1 MRIIIYT
8 NKMIKKNEQLG
19 YNYGL
24 FEYKQPFN
32 LNNHLILKNNYS
44 NCYLNVILQLLF
56 VLRK

>member
-1 MRIIIYT
+1 
-8 NKMIKKNEQLG
+8 MIKKNEQLG

-24 FEYKQPFN
+24 FEDKQPFD
-32 LNNHLILKNNYS
+32 LNNHLILKNNFS

>member
-24 FEYKQPFN
+24 FEDKQPFD
-32 LNNHLILKNNYS
+32 LNNHLILKNNFS